1 MAIIWQIQ
9 HLNSDQKKLLR
20 FICCTIFLLFF
31 GLRGYIGWDVNNY
44 YPMFVECTD
53 ILNIFHSNS
62 AEIVKEPGF
71 YFYMSTLK
79 SIWNNY
85 HFYIFCST
93 IIDII
98 IINTFLKR
106 YSINYPLAFVIYL
119 AMMMAFEIDLQ
130 RNIKSM
136 LLFLLS
142 IKYIEQRR
150 FLPFFCLNLLGITF
164 HITSILYIPCYFF
177 MDKKISKKLL
187 ITLFLIFQIIY
198 LLQIPIVSSTII
210 GISNQIGGALGNLL
224 VAYTQN
230 THLAVSKGI
239 SIGHL
244 ERTLTFIAIII
255 NYKSIINTNKVNI
268 IFINA
273 FIIYFACQ
281 TMLFE
286 LSVLANRLSMLFI
299 FSYLIVWPAII
310 YNYKLKTNRICL
322 IFIIFTYS
330 TLKVSDYNSGIFYKY
345 DNLLTGITS
354 FQERNATFDAYA
366 ESILLDNAN

>member
-1 MAIIWQIQ
+1 
-9 HLNSDQKKLLR
+9 
-20 FICCTIFLLFF
+20 
-31 GLRGYIGWDVNNY
+31 
-44 YPMFVECTD
+44 
-53 ILNIFHSNS
+53 
-62 AEIVKEPGF
+62 
-71 YFYMSTLK
+71 
-79 SIWNNY
+79 
-85 HFYIFCST
+85 
-93 IIDII
+93 
-98 IINTFLKR
+98 
-106 YSINYPLAFVIYL
+106 
-119 AMMMAFEIDLQ
+119 MMMAFEIDLQ